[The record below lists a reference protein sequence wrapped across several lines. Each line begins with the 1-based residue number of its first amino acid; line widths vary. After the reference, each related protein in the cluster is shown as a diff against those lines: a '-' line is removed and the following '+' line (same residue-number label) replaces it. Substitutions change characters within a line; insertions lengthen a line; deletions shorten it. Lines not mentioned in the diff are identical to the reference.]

1 MAQKPKR
8 ALVIG
13 GGITGLA
20 ASYRLTREAEKR
32 GIPLDVTLL
41 EASDRIGGVIRTTHR
56 DGFVIEHG
64 PDAFI
69 STKPWAKAL
78 CEELGI
84 TDECIGTNSAMRR
97 SFVVQKRKLHPV
109 PEGFYMM
116 APGALLP
123 FLKSPIFSWRGK
135 LRMGLEPLMP
145 RSGGTA
151 DESVADFVRRRLG
164 TEAFERMAQPM
175 IGGIYTSD
183 AEHLSLKATFPRFLE
198 MERAHGSIIKALLA
212 QKRQAKAASG
222 TSGPR
227 YSLFLSFA
235 SGMQTLVDKL
245 QQAHLTV
252 AREPVPHESQQP
264 HLTVARG
271 PVPRES
277 QQPHPT
283 VARGPVPREHSPK
296 AYLHLNTR
304 AETLQQRKSGTGW
317 QVSLANGEILE
328 AELLCV
334 ALPAPQAGTLC
345 ENVSPALAKKLQ
357 AIPYA
362 SSATVNFAFRREA
375 VAHPLNGMGF
385 VVPAAERLSLIGC
398 SFSSVKFENR
408 APAAHVL
415 LRAFVRK
422 EQESSESSLTAAAL
436 RDIAHLLGIKK
447 EPIFSLVSQHTQAM
461 AQYLVG
467 HQERISEIETL
478 ANRLPGF
485 ALAGNAYHGIGI
497 PDCIHSGEQ
506 AALALLDEEN

>member
-1 MAQKPKR
+1 MRDKGYSRALPRIVMNQQPKR
-8 ALVIG
+8 AIVIG

-32 GIPLDVTLL
+32 GIPLHVTLL
-41 EASDRIGGVIRTTHR
+41 EASDRIGGVIHTTQR
-56 DGFVIEHG
+56 GGFLIEHG

-84 TDECIGTNSAMRR
+84 ADELIGTNPTMRR
-97 SFVVQKRKLHPV
+97 SFVVQNGKLHPV

-123 FLKSPIFSWRGK
+123 FLKSPIFSWQGK
-135 LRMGLEPLMP
+135 LRMGLELLIP
-145 RSGGTA
+145 RSNGDA

-183 AEHLSLKATFPRFLE
+183 AENLSLKATFPRFLE

-212 QKRQAKAASG
+212 QKRQAKTASG

-227 YSLFLSFA
+227 YSLFLSFTA
-235 SGMQTLVDKL
+235 GMQTLVDRL
-245 QQAHLTV
+245 QQVHLTGV
-252 AREPVPHESQQP
+252 RGKPVPHDGS
-264 HLTVARG
+264 TG
-271 PVPRES
+271 
-277 QQPHPT
+277 
-283 VARGPVPREHSPK
+283 

-304 AETLQQRKSGTGW
+304 AATLQQRKNETGW
-317 QVSLANGEILE
+317 QVSLADGNILE
-328 AELLCV
+328 AELLCI

-345 ENVSPALAKKLQ
+345 ENVSPILAKKLQ

-362 SSATVNFAFRREA
+362 SSATVNLAFRREE

-385 VVPAAERLSLIGC
+385 VVPATEGLSLIGC

-408 APAAHVL
+408 APAEHVL
-415 LRAFVRK
+415 LRAFVQK
-422 EQESSESSLTAAAL
+422 ERESSESSLTEAAL
-436 RDIAHLLGIKK
+436 RDIANLLGIKT
-447 EPIFSLVSQHTQAM
+447 EPLFSSVSLHTQAM
-461 AQYLVG
+461 AQYQVG
-467 HQERISEIETL
+467 HQERVNEIETL

-506 AALALLDEEN
+506 AALALLCEENR